1 MTFQQLDII
10 APILAAI
17 DQQGY
22 ENPSPIQTEA
32 LPIIL
37 EGHDLLASA
46 QTGTGKTAA
55 FAIPIIQLLANSKS
69 EKEESR
75 KIKALVLSPTRELAE
90 QIKESFKTYA
100 GKLNIKTGAIYG
112 GASQR
117 GQEIMLKKGIDVLVA
132 TPGRLIDL
140 MKQRVVSLS
149 DVKYFVLDEAD
160 TLLDMGFI
168 KDVKHIKGFITKERQ
183 TLMFSATVSP
193 EVAKLAGE
201 LLVNPKTLNMAP
213 PEMMIDRINHSLF
226 YVEKKQKFELLL
238 DLLTDP
244 KLESV
249 LVFTRTKHGAN
260 RLVKDLIEYGVKV
273 DAIHGNKSQS
283 ARQQALN
290 DFKAKRTRVLIAT
303 DIASRGIDIDDLS
316 HVINYDLPESA
327 ETYVHRIGRTG
338 RRGLKG
344 EAFTFCSNGEK
355 ALLRAVEKHTGL
367 KLTVLDLKPVSEDSK
382 FKRVVVAESQE
393 MSRVETTSRPERPSN
408 RRYVGEPE
416 TGKYKAKVEKKGNRR
431 ELVDTAPAN
440 FGKRKKEV
448 KNKKKVFQNISESA
462 FEDSKKTEVKEQRR
476 QRIEKATEE
485 GATRSYA
492 KKTEGRAY
500 NKGGY
505 EGRSRTTEGGQR
517 RSYDRPRTT
526 EEGEKRSYNKTG
538 YQGRRSEGEEGGE
551 KRPYSRPRSTEG
563 GEKRSYNKTGYQ
575 GRRAEGEGEKRSYS
589 RPAGERSNEGYKGK
603 KSFGRPNT
611 YKSGSASPKTPFVEF
626 GDGSSKAKPRT
637 YRGKQN
643 DFGAPKSGGSEEKR
657 SYARPRTRQGG
668 EKKSYSKSGFGR
680 SNSSR
685 PRTGMGRPRSGN
697 RSD

>member
-201 LLVNPKTLNMAP
+201 LLVNPKTLIMAP
-213 PEMMIDRINHSLF
+213 PEMMIDKINHSLF